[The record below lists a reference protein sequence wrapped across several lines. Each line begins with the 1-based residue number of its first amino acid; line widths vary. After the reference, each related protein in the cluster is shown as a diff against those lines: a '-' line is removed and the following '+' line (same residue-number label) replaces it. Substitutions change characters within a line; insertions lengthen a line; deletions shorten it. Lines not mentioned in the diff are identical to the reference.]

1 MRNRY
6 KKNPRTF
13 LVATAPVDVV
23 AEPRI
28 VPACLPVRYASGKA
42 PRGTGQGYA
51 YDTAR
56 VFGVSNSQMVG
67 GTGLVHHYIMA
78 RR

>member
-13 LVATAPVDVV
+13 TVTTAPVDVV
-23 AEPRI
+23 APTI
-28 VPACLPVRYASGKA
+28 VPACLPMRYASGKA
-42 PRGTGQGYA
+42 PRSLDQA
-51 YDTAR
+51 HVYDAAR

-67 GTGLVHHYIMA
+67 GTGLVHHYIMS